1 MVGTIK
7 LQRSESKS
15 SKPIEL
21 GKGSS
26 YLLKRDGKYALS
38 QNESAAEAAIIELAW
53 NRRLCTW
60 MATKLSSQAI
70 VFKNGE
76 SLNAQP
82 TRLSNNDLLNVNNE
96 VQILFERIS
105 NAPLWNGAEAN
116 KLDLAGVSELIIGR
130 SNPEKDQGQS
140 KLCLDQDNFLI
151 SSNHAKL
158 SKDKDQWYIED
169 LGKIGTELNGK
180 LIINKDRLVFGDR
193 FAVADYLF
201 EFTGKS
207 LVRIDHL
214 DEGSIN
220 VENISVTVKDRL
232 TGDPKKILNDV
243 SCQIQQ
249 GEFIGILGGSGQGK
263 STFLDALCGM
273 RPASEGTVSIGG
285 VSNLV
290 LAQKYPGT
298 IGYVPQDDIV
308 HQELSVY
315 AAFWYSGKLR
325 LKLES
330 KELKTLIDRTL
341 ETLGLTEHRKKII
354 STLSGGQRKRVSI
367 GIELLSKPSILFL
380 DEPSSG
386 LDPATEQSLMELLQS
401 LSLNKLTVVCTTH
414 VLQNAFIFNRL
425 FFIHSGRLIFTG
437 GTNEAREFFNERDI
451 SVSGAGTKTVMS
463 SPLER
468 IYSTVLNG
476 NKTAED
482 WLAKYNERSAHK
494 VKILPDNQS
503 TPTKK
508 KSPSTPLKLLTL
520 LKRQW
525 TIMRA
530 DWLNI
535 AFLFAQVIIIG
546 LLTAWSSDDLGFRTF
561 IGLIA
566 AMWFGCSNGA
576 QQIVGEMPIYQR
588 ERVCGLGINCYVM
601 SKVIFQGF
609 ISSVQCIVLFLV
621 IVTAGNYFHPPEF
634 DEEVFQESLVEREN
648 PYIVDNS
655 KEVPPDTFIPM
666 DESMGEDD
674 LDSITDDVSEE
685 EIVEEEAPTVANSG
699 AIAWFAK
706 TFYLK
711 ENVLDSGTLA
721 LSLEDG
727 TPIMGDDKVQK
738 TVAGSSIWGVIS
750 QSLSLRLGAFLL
762 ATFVGVCMGLTVS
775 SIVRSTTQAVM
786 WVPLLLI
793 PQILLG
799 GFVITLPEM
808 TKSVRSVASVIPS
821 FSAQRM
827 VDVSHV
833 YGRMM
838 PSISNR
844 TKSPLFLTSD
854 GAKETVTWDEAGD
867 ETTQDYQQVSDV
879 NTSWQNLGIHN
890 DKIGEHKQA
899 YNVAYGTDI
908 QILTDT
914 VDQRRDVKYTKG
926 TQYKFLGPAYSAI
939 NNLVIW
945 IVLSYIIIFVSL
957 WRKKS

>member
-7 LQRSESKS
+7 LQRSESGS

-21 GKGSS
+21 NKGSS
-26 YLLKRDGKYALS
+26 YLLKREGKYALS
-38 QNESAAEAAIIELAW
+38 QNAAAAESAVLEFVW

-60 MATKLSSQAI
+60 MATKLSSQVIAS
-70 VFKNGE
+70 KNGE
-76 SLNAQP
+76 AINAQP

-96 VQILFERIS
+96 VQILFERIP
-105 NAPLWNGAEAN
+105 NAPLWDGKEAN

-158 SKDKDQWYIED
+158 TKEKDKWFIED

-180 LIINKDRLVFGDR
+180 LIINKDSLVFGDR

-232 TGDPKKILNDV
+232 TGEPLKILNDV
-243 SCQIQQ
+243 STQIQQ

-273 RPASEGTVSIGG
+273 HPATEGSVTIGG

-325 LKLES
+325 LKLET

-437 GTNEAREFFNERDI
+437 GTNEAREFFNERDN
-451 SVSGAGTKTVMS
+451 STSATKTVMT

-482 WLAKYNERSAHK
+482 WLAKYNERNAHK
-494 VKILPDNQS
+494 IKLLPDNQS
-503 TPTKK
+503 SPTKK
-508 KSPSTPLKLLTL
+508 KSPSTLLKLITL

-546 LLTAWSSDDLGFRTF
+546 LLTAWSSEDLGFRTF

-609 ISSVQCIVLFLV
+609 ISSVQCLVLFLV

-634 DEEVFQESLVEREN
+634 DEEIFQESLIEREN

-655 KEVPPDTFIPM
+655 KEVSADTFVPVDDPM
-666 DESMGEDD
+666 DSDDPDSMPDD
-674 LDSITDDVSEE
+674 FTEQETV
-685 EIVEEEAPTVANSG
+685 VEEEPTVANSG

-711 ENVLDSGTLA
+711 ENILDSGTIT

-727 TPIMGDDKVQK
+727 TPIMGDDQVQK
-738 TVAGSSIWGVIS
+738 TVQGSSIGGVIG

-808 TKSVRSVASVIPS
+808 TKSVRSIASFVPS

-833 YGRMM
+833 YGRTM

-854 GAKETVTWDEAGD
+854 GAKETVTWDEVGN
-867 ETTQDYQQVSDV
+867 EITQDYQQVSNV
-879 NTSWQNLGIHN
+879 NTSWQNLAIHN
-890 DKIGEHKQA
+890 EKIGEHKQA
-899 YNVAYGTDI
+899 YNIAYGTDI

-914 VDQRRDVKYTKG
+914 VDQRRDVKYSKG
-926 TQYKFLGPAYSAI
+926 TQYKYLGPAYSAI
-939 NNLVIW
+939 NHLVIW
-945 IVLSYIIIFVSL
+945 IVLSYLIIFVSL
-957 WRKKS
+957 RKKRS

>member
-7 LQRSESKS
+7 LQRSSGGN

-21 GKGSS
+21 NKGSS

-38 QNESAAEAAIIELAW
+38 QSEAAAESAILELCW

-70 VFKNGE
+70 ASKNGE
-76 SLNAQP
+76 ALSPQP
-82 TRLSNNDLLNVNNE
+82 TRLSNNDMINVNNE
-96 VQILFERIS
+96 VQIHFERIS
-105 NAPLWNGAEAN
+105 NAPLWNGVDAN

-130 SNPEKDQGQS
+130 SNPEKDQGLS

-158 SKDKDQWYIED
+158 SKENGQWFIED

-180 LIINKDRLVFGDR
+180 LIINKDSLVFGDR

-232 TGDPKKILNDV
+232 TGKPKRILNDV
-243 SCQIQQ
+243 STQIQQ

-273 RPASEGTVSIGG
+273 RPASEGTVTIGG

-437 GTNEAREFFNERDI
+437 STNEAREFFNERDH
-451 SVSGAGTKTVMS
+451 SVSATKTVMT

-476 NKTAED
+476 TKTAED
-482 WLAKYNERSAHK
+482 WLAKYNERNAHK
-494 VKILPDNQS
+494 IKLLPDNQS
-503 TPTKK
+503 SPTKK

-609 ISSVQCIVLFLV
+609 ISSAQCLVLFLV
-621 IVTAGNYFHPPEF
+621 IVIAGNYFHPPEF
-634 DEEVFQESLVEREN
+634 DEEIFQENLIEREN

-655 KEVPPDTFIPM
+655 REVPPDTFVPVDDPM
-666 DESMGEDD
+666 DSDDMDSMSDD
-674 LDSITDDVSEE
+674 YSEE
-685 EIVEEEAPTVANSG
+685 ETIAEEEEPSVANSG
-699 AIAWFAK
+699 SIAWFAK

-711 ENVLDSGTLA
+711 ENILDSGTVG

-727 TPIMGDDKVQK
+727 SPIMGDDQVQK
-738 TVAGSSIWGVIS
+738 TIKGSSIGGVIG

-808 TKSVRSVASVIPS
+808 TKSVRSVASIIPS

-833 YGRMM
+833 YGRML
-838 PSISNR
+838 PSVSNR

-854 GAKETVTWDEAGD
+854 GSKETVTWDEAGN

-879 NTSWQNLGIHN
+879 NTSWQNLAIHN
-890 DKIGEHKQA
+890 EMIGEHKQA
-899 YNVAYGTDI
+899 YNIAYGTDI

-914 VDQRRDVKYTKG
+914 VDHRRDVKYSKG

-939 NNLVIW
+939 NNLLVW
-945 IVLSYIIIFVSL
+945 IVLSYLIIFVSL
-957 WRKKS
+957 WKKKS

>member
-1 MVGTIK
+1 MLGTIK
-7 LQRSESKS
+7 LQRSESAS

-21 GKGSS
+21 NKGSS
-26 YLLKRDGKYALS
+26 YLLKRDGKYAIS
-38 QNESAAEAAIIELAW
+38 QNTAAAESAILELAW

-70 VFKNGE
+70 ASKNGE
-76 SLNAQP
+76 TLNTQP
-82 TRLSNNDLLNVNNE
+82 ARLSNNDLLNVNNE
-96 VQILFERIS
+96 VQILFERIL
-105 NAPLWNGAEAN
+105 NAPLWNGAEVN
-116 KLDLAGVSELIIGR
+116 NLDLAGVSELIIGR
-130 SNPEKDQGQS
+130 DNPEKDQGQN

-158 SKDKDQWYIED
+158 TKEKDKWFIED

-180 LIINKDRLVFGDR
+180 LIINKDSLVFGDR

-232 TGDPKKILNDV
+232 TGEPLKILNDV
-243 SCQIQQ
+243 STQIQQ

-273 RPASEGTVSIGG
+273 HPATEGKVTIGG

-290 LAQKYPGT
+290 LAQKFPGT

-315 AAFWYSGKLR
+315 AAFYYSGKLR
-325 LKLES
+325 LKLET
-330 KELKTLIDRTL
+330 KELKTLIERTL

-437 GTNEAREFFNERDI
+437 GTNEAREFFNERDN
-451 SVSGAGTKTVMS
+451 SVSATKTVMT

-482 WLAKYNERSAHK
+482 WLAKYNERNTHK
-494 VKILPDNQS
+494 IKLLPDNQS
-503 TPTKK
+503 SPTKK
-508 KSPSTPLKLLTL
+508 KSPSTLLKLVTL

-546 LLTAWSSDDLGFRTF
+546 LLTAWSSEDLGFRTF

-576 QQIVGEMPIYQR
+576 QQIVGEKPIYQR

-609 ISSVQCIVLFLV
+609 ISSVQCLVLFLV

-634 DEEVFQESLVEREN
+634 DEELFQESLIEREN

-655 KEVPPDTFIPM
+655 KEVPADTFVPVDDPM
-666 DESMGEDD
+666 DSDDPDSMPDD
-674 LDSITDDVSEE
+674 FTEQETVAEE
-685 EIVEEEAPTVANSG
+685 EPTVANSG
-699 AIAWFAK
+699 SIAWFAK
-706 TFYLK
+706 TFHLK
-711 ENVLDSGTLA
+711 ENILDSGTITM
-721 LSLEDG
+721 SLEDG
-727 TPIMGDDKVQK
+727 TPIMGDDQVQK
-738 TVAGSSIWGVIS
+738 TIQGSSIGGVIG

-775 SIVRSTTQAVM
+775 SVVRSTTQAVM

-799 GFVITLPEM
+799 GFVISLPEM
-808 TKSVRSVASVIPS
+808 TQSVRSIASFVPS

-833 YGRMM
+833 YGRSM

-854 GAKETVTWDEAGD
+854 GAKETVRWDEAGN
-867 ETTQDYQQVSDV
+867 EITQDYQQASDV
-879 NTSWQNLGIHN
+879 NTSWQNLAIHN
-890 DKIGEHKQA
+890 VNIGEHKQA
-899 YNVAYGTDI
+899 YNIAYGTDI
-908 QILTDT
+908 RILTDT
-914 VDQRRDVKYTKG
+914 VGQRRDVKYSKG
-926 TQYKFLGPAYSAI
+926 TQYKYLGPAYSAI
-939 NNLVIW
+939 NHLVIW
-945 IVLSYIIIFVSL
+945 ILLSYLIIFVSL
-957 WRKKS
+957 WKKKS